1 MNGLGLVSVV
11 SAIESLSKVGLV
23 LSRRIR
29 WYSEDVSSAVIVT
42 S

>member
-11 SAIESLSKVGLV
+11 SVIESFSKVGLV
-23 LSRRIR
+23 LSWRIR
-29 WYSEDVSSAVIVT
+29 WYSEDVSSAVMVG